1 MDINCNAYAP
11 WAGELIM
18 HAQNNPINLV
28 ENISIVIRMIERLL
42 RSRSSRSI
50 GRPLSVRWEFFGVGL
65 RAGNGDSC
73 FSRVYFLYRHETSTP
88 PAIDFSLSLS
98 FVRSRITRLASKT
111 FIISFFF
118 LFFFYSKEKTK
129 LLGQVKKYLFD
140 DTINKNLY
148 AYVQRL
154 IVEKSYA
161 IKGEG
166 NRNRKSIIDWH

>member
-1 MDINCNAYAP
+1 METVAFLGCTFFTGTKRA
-11 WAGELIM
+11 
-18 HAQNNPINLV
+18 
-28 ENISIVIRMIERLL
+28 RRLRL
-42 RSRSSRSI
+42 TFLSLFRSI
-50 GRPLSVRWEFFGVGL
+50 E
-65 RAGNGDSC
+65 N
-73 FSRVYFLYRHETSTP
+73 HST
-88 PAIDFSLSLS
+88 
-98 FVRSRITRLASKT
+98 RKT

-118 LFFFYSKEKTK
+118 LFFYSKEKTK

-166 NRNRKSIIDWH
+166 NRNRKSIID

>member
-50 GRPLSVRWEFFGVGL
+50 GRPLSVRWEFFGIGL

-88 PAIDFSLSLS
+88 PAIFILSL
-98 FVRSRITRLASKT
+98 FRSIENHSTRKT

-118 LFFFYSKEKTK
+118 LFFYSKEKTK
-129 LLGQVKKYLFD
+129 LLGQVKKYLF

>member
-1 MDINCNAYAP
+1 MDINRNAYGL

-98 FVRSRITRLASKT
+98 FNRESLDSQN
-111 FIISFFF
+111 FYNQLLFSF
-118 LFFFYSKEKTK
+118 FFFYSKEKTK

-166 NRNRKSIIDWH
+166 NRNRKSIIDRH

>member
-50 GRPLSVRWEFFGVGL
+50 GRPLNVRWEFFGVGL

-98 FVRSRITRLASKT
+98 FVQSRITRLASKT

-118 LFFFYSKEKTK
+118 LFFYSKEKTK
-129 LLGQVKKYLFD
+129 LLGQVKKYLF

>member
-50 GRPLSVRWEFFGVGL
+50 GRPLSVRWEFFGIGL

-98 FVRSRITRLASKT
+98 FVQSRITRLASKT

-118 LFFFYSKEKTK
+118 LFFYSKEKTK
-129 LLGQVKKYLFD
+129 LLGQVKKYLF

>member
-98 FVRSRITRLASKT
+98 FVQSRITRLASKT

-118 LFFFYSKEKTK
+118 LFFYSKEKTK
-129 LLGQVKKYLFD
+129 LLGQVKKYLF